1 MNECPEPDICKAGD
15 ACAGRCKRK
24 TSPAPPGVQ
33 QAHHDYLIM
42 LRDSGAVNMWG
53 ASPYLE
59 QQFQLSRAEA
69 KDVLL
74 AWIKGLS

>member
-1 MNECPEPDICKAGD
+1 MNDNTPL
-15 ACAGRCKRK
+15 
-24 TSPAPPGVQ
+24 TAPTGVKQ
-33 QAHHDYLIM
+33 EHHDYLCQ

-74 AWIKGLS
+74 AWIKALS